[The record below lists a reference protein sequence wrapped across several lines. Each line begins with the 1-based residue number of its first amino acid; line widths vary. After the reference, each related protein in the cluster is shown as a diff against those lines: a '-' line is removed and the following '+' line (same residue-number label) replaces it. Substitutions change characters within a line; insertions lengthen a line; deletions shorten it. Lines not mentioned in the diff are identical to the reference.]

1 MLRLL
6 GILIV
11 AALVSALLFG
21 ACLAAC
27 GVAVVSVV
35 IEEGPSFVAPVPLML
50 PLAALQLVPDR
61 LLDDEIHQDMEAL
74 EGAAVLALGPFARA
88 LAAAGDAELVRVTDG
103 EDQVLIATEGGDL
116 VIRVREGGDSGN
128 RVFVRT
134 PLRVL
139 EDIGDACEA
148 SGDSGIR
155 CHSLGMARSLLSAA
169 RGTEIKVRDGETRVD
184 INVW

>member
-6 GILIV
+6 GILFA
-11 AALVSALLFG
+11 AALVSALIFG

-35 IEEGPSFVAPVPLML
+35 AEEGPSFVAPVPLML
-50 PLAALQLVPDR
+50 PLAALHLVPDH
-61 LLDDEIHQDMEAL
+61 LVDHEIHQDMEGL
-74 EGAAVLALGPFARA
+74 EGAAILALGPFARA
-88 LAAAGDAELVRVTDG
+88 LEAAGDAELVRVTDG
-103 EDQVLIATEGGDL
+103 EDQVLIATEGDDL

-128 RVFVRT
+128 RVFLRT

-148 SGDSGIR
+148 SGESGIR
-155 CHSLGMARSLLSAA
+155 CNPLAMARSLLTAA
-169 RGTEIKVRDGETRVD
+169 RGTEIEVDGGATR
-184 INVW
+184 